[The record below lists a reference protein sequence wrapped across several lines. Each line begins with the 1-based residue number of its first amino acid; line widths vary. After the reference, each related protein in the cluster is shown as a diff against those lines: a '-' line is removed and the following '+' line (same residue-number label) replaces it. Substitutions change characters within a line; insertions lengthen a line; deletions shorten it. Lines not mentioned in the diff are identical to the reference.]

1 MKSLINDE
9 DNSENDILTKSKNK
23 EINNS
28 VYKGKKDIE
37 KKLYKKNLKNF
48 ITKENKIISN
58 GKIIYNY
65 TMNNSDLA
73 NESQSINNSDKNM
86 LDTNKPSLDIENKK
100 NKEIFTYNE
109 KQINKSNSYFLE
121 NNYRNNKNKYYFMN
135 LNKHNENKMSSLNN
149 ITDDNN
155 YKNNINIFDQN
166 NKIFDF
172 LNPNSKK
179 SSNHR
184 IYIDKDFKE
193 KKYSDKDSSVSNS
206 FESFNI
212 DELINKVNYE
222 GDKKNFPQYMEELKL
237 KADIT
242 SMIQNMFKKEI
253 NGYDRL
259 DKFMKNYSRNKN
271 KKILN
276 MYKYVLNRLI
286 QENQNMI
293 NDKEI
298 NSFFEEIYSISE

>member
-23 EINNS
+23 ETNNS
-28 VYKGKKDIE
+28 VYKGRKDIE
-37 KKLYKKNLKNF
+37 EKLYKKNLNNLK
-48 ITKENKIISN
+48 TKENKNISN

-65 TMNNSDLA
+65 TMNNLDLT
-73 NESQSINNSDKNM
+73 NNSQSIDNSDKNM
-86 LDTNKPSLDIENKK
+86 LDTNKPSLDIKIKK
-100 NKEIFTYNE
+100 NKEIFNYNE
-109 KQINKSNSYFLE
+109 KQFNKSNSYFLE
-121 NNYRNNKNKYYFMN
+121 NNYRSNKKKYYFMD
-135 LNKHNENKMSSLNN
+135 LNKHNENKISSLNN
-149 ITDDNN
+149 IAN
-155 YKNNINIFDQN
+155 YKNNVNIFDQN

-172 LNPNSKK
+172 LNPKSKK

-184 IYIDKDFKE
+184 TGKDFNE
-193 KKYSDKDSSVSNS
+193 KKYSDKDSSENNS

-222 GDKKNFPQYMEELKL
+222 GDKKNFLHYIEELKL

-242 SMIQNMFKKEI
+242 SMIQNMFKNEI

-259 DKFMKNYSRNKN
+259 DKFMKNYSKNKN

-298 NSFFEEIYSISE
+298 NSFFEEIYSIPE

>member
-37 KKLYKKNLKNF
+37 EKLYKKNLNNF
-48 ITKENKIISN
+48 ITKENKNISN

-65 TMNNSDLA
+65 TMNNFDLT
-73 NESQSINNSDKNM
+73 NKSQSINNSDKNV
-86 LDTNKPSLDIENKK
+86 LDTNKPSLYIKNKN
-100 NKEIFTYNE
+100 NKEIFNYNE

-121 NNYRNNKNKYYFMN
+121 NNYRNNKNKYYFMD
-135 LNKHNENKMSSLNN
+135 LNKHNENKISSLNN
-149 ITDDNN
+149 ITNDNN
-155 YKNNINIFDQN
+155 YKKNENIFDQN

-172 LNPNSKK
+172 LNPSSKK

-184 IYIDKDFKE
+184 IYIGKDFNE
-193 KKYSDKDSSVSNS
+193 KKYSDKDSSESNS

-212 DELINKVNYE
+212 DEIINKVNYE
-222 GDKKNFPQYMEELKL
+222 GDKKNFPQYIEELKL

-242 SMIQNMFKKEI
+242 SMIQNMFKNEI
-253 NGYDRL
+253 NGYDKL
-259 DKFMKNYSRNKN
+259 DKFMKNYSKNKN

-298 NSFFEEIYSISE
+298 NSFFEEIYSIP

>member
-65 TMNNSDLA
+65 TMNNFDLT
-73 NESQSINNSDKNM
+73 NKSQSINNSDKNM

-100 NKEIFTYNE
+100 NKEIFNYNE

-121 NNYRNNKNKYYFMN
+121 NNYRNNKNKYYFMD
-135 LNKHNENKMSSLNN
+135 LNKHNENKISSLNN
-149 ITDDNN
+149 ITNDNN
-155 YKNNINIFDQN
+155 YKKNENIFDQN

-172 LNPNSKK
+172 LNPSSKK

-184 IYIDKDFKE
+184 IYIGKDFNE
-193 KKYSDKDSSVSNS
+193 KKYSDKDSSESNS

-212 DELINKVNYE
+212 DEIINKVNYE

-242 SMIQNMFKKEI
+242 SMIQNMFKNEI

-298 NSFFEEIYSISE
+298 NPFFEEIYSISE

>member
-73 NESQSINNSDKNM
+73 NKSQSINNSDKNM

-242 SMIQNMFKKEI
+242 SMIQNMFKNEI

-298 NSFFEEIYSISE
+298 NSFFDEIYSIP